1 MAYYKH
7 VIDNYDQEGIIE
19 GNVFRNLMGMLKT
32 FDLHE
37 IVDDFL
43 GGFWGISRGLVLG
56 IIFTGLFAVLWRLI
70 PDLPLFAF
78 EWLIGTMPIWLLP
91 VAVVGGWKSWM
102 WWARAHYL
110 ASQPPVLL
118 EVKFPRDIVK
128 SPRAMEA
135 VLAQLWTDSGE
146 TTFFNRVYQGQVRP
160 YFSLEIASLGGEVHF
175 YVWTRKSWR
184 TIVEAAFYGQYPEVE
199 LIEAEDYASKF
210 QYDPENHE
218 CFCTDWRYEPKNDA
232 YQLRTYIEFELDK
245 DPKEEYKI
253 DPLAQPLELLSS
265 LQPGEQMWIQFV
277 ITMSR
282 DQTRAGSWFKT
293 TSRYVKLLSDEIE
306 NIRKLGAGD
315 VDKEPWRRSVR
326 IPQYR
331 QTEQIKAI
339 DRNMGKLPFNVG
351 ARGVYIAPPELFHAS
366 KYTGIRW
373 IWRPIANP
381 QWGNQ
386 MRPRR
391 WHNPFDYPWQD
402 LWDMRWISQARRF
415 FDAYQRRAHFYTPW
429 VLPHNMMST
438 EPIATMWH
446 PPSTAITA
454 PGLERIP
461 ATKAEPPPNLPK

>member
-1 MAYYKH
+1 MFQ
-7 VIDNYDQEGIIE
+7 NYDQEQIAIADI
-19 GNVFRNLMGMLKT
+19 FRGRIGDLLS
-32 FDLHE
+32 FDFHT

-43 GGFWGISRGLVLG
+43 GSFWGISRGLVVS
-56 IIFTGLFAVLWRLI
+56 IVFTGLLGVLWRLI
-70 PDLPLFAF
+70 PDLPVFAF
-78 EWLIGTMPIWLLP
+78 EWVFGTLPIWLPP
-91 VAVVGGWKSWM
+91 VAIIGGWKAWI
-102 WWARAHYL
+102 WWAQASYI

-118 EVKFPRDIVK
+118 EVKFPRDLVK

-135 VLAQLWTDSGE
+135 VLAQMWTDSGE

-160 YFSLEIASLGGEVHF
+160 WFSLEIASFGGEVHF
-175 YVWTRKSWR
+175 YVWTRKGWR
-184 TIVEAAFYGQYPEVE
+184 TIVEAAFYAQYPEIE

-210 QYDPENHE
+210 QYDPKKHE
-218 CFCTDWRYEPKNDA
+218 CFCTDWRYEPRNDA

-265 LQPGEQMWIQFV
+265 LKPTEQMWIQFN
-277 ITMSR
+277 ITMCRDMRPSKKTWFGTESR
-282 DQTRAGSWFKT
+282 FVG
-293 TSRYVKLLSDEIE
+293 LLTDEIDE
-306 NIRKLGAGD
+306 IRKKTMGEID
-315 VDKEPWRRSVR
+315 DPHDKWRSYVR
-326 IPQYR
+326 IPQHR

-351 ARGVYIAPPELFHAS
+351 ARGVYIAPPEDFHAS

-391 WHNPFDYPWQD
+391 WHNPFDYSWQD
-402 LWDMRWISQARRF
+402 LWDMRWYSQARRF
-415 FDAYQRRAHFYTPW
+415 FDAYRRRSHFYTPW

-446 PPSTAITA
+446 PPTTAITA
-454 PGLERIP
+454 PGLERIS